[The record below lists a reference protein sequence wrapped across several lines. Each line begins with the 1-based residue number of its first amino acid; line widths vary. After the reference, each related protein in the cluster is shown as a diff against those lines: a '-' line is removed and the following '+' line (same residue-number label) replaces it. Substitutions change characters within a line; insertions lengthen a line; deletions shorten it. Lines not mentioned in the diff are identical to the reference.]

1 MRLIRCHVENFGK
14 LRDYTVDFEKGCNI
28 FQEPNGWGKSTLAVF
43 LRVMFFGFGGENK
56 RKEAENERKRFQPWQ
71 GGVYGGQ
78 IIFET
83 DGKRYLAA
91 RIFGNKKQNDVFE
104 LRDAD
109 TNLESRDFTENLGE
123 EIFQINSES
132 FQRTIFIGQNDCVT
146 HSTDNINARIGNLAD
161 NMEDLDCYEKAAG
174 LLQEQMNRLNPRRKT
189 GEIYQ
194 INDRITRMQTEIA
207 AGAVLENT
215 MEQADAAIRRETG
228 LLDRKTEERK
238 SLDILREKVSR
249 TKDLEGKRMV
259 YRQLC
264 EDCAE
269 KEALVKKKEEAFPG
283 EIPREEEIRE
293 CMEACDRMEQAGRG
307 MEISRLTGE
316 ELRCLEN
323 WRTIFDEDPD
333 GSAGGACEEGDR
345 NMEQLRK
352 EAGEVSELIR
362 MMTEAGNREK
372 VRSIKQAAL
381 ETMKAARREDRGE
394 EKKHPVLLI
403 AGAVLAVLGGIL
415 CTGYVLPG
423 AGLIVAG
430 VILAAAGIV
439 EQRPGRSGETT
450 EKDDSSLQAVRDMEE
465 ELRQDELFIRETERQ
480 AAEYLDR
487 RGENIPAAAV
497 ADRLREILEEL
508 IGKEKE
514 MSGFRRQY
522 SELKARQEKYQDF
535 CKQYTSEQQEILGKL
550 RGMGFIPM
558 DHSRM
563 QLQGIWQDYTDWKYS
578 FHSLEEA
585 RRKKQKFETENDM
598 DRISAAAVG
607 TDMPTLEELN
617 RQAGILD
624 ETIEQI
630 RGQLRGYEDQMES
643 LREKYDAW
651 TEEKNLLEKEKE
663 KLAGKNADYRHICMA
678 REYLARAKGNLTA
691 RYMEPL
697 MDGFSRY
704 YNMIL
709 DAGAER
715 FSIDADINIMAKEQG
730 MQRELQYLST
740 GWQDLAGF
748 CMRLA
753 LADAMYQGEK
763 PFLILDDPF
772 VNLDDEKKEG
782 GLRLLEKA
790 AEEYQIIYFTCSESR
805 S

>member
-1 MRLIRCHVENFGK
+1 
-14 LRDYTVDFEKGCNI
+14 
-28 FQEPNGWGKSTLAVF
+28 
-43 LRVMFFGFGGENK
+43 
-56 RKEAENERKRFQPWQ
+56 
-71 GGVYGGQ
+71 
-78 IIFET
+78 
-83 DGKRYLAA
+83 
-91 RIFGNKKQNDVFE
+91 
-104 LRDAD
+104 
-109 TNLESRDFTENLGE
+109 
-123 EIFQINSES
+123 
-132 FQRTIFIGQNDCVT
+132 
-146 HSTDNINARIGNLAD
+146 
-161 NMEDLDCYEKAAG
+161 
-174 LLQEQMNRLNPRRKT
+174 
-189 GEIYQ
+189 
-194 INDRITRMQTEIA
+194 
-207 AGAVLENT
+207 
-215 MEQADAAIRRETG
+215 
-228 LLDRKTEERK
+228 
-238 SLDILREKVSR
+238 
-249 TKDLEGKRMV
+249 
-259 YRQLC
+259 
-264 EDCAE
+264 
-269 KEALVKKKEEAFPG
+269 
-283 EIPREEEIRE
+283 
-293 CMEACDRMEQAGRG
+293 
-307 MEISRLTGE
+307 
-316 ELRCLEN
+316 
-323 WRTIFDEDPD
+323 
-333 GSAGGACEEGDR
+333 
-345 NMEQLRK
+345 
-352 EAGEVSELIR
+352 
-362 MMTEAGNREK
+362 
-372 VRSIKQAAL
+372 
-381 ETMKAARREDRGE
+381 
-394 EKKHPVLLI
+394 
-403 AGAVLAVLGGIL
+403 
-415 CTGYVLPG
+415 
-423 AGLIVAG
+423 
-430 VILAAAGIV
+430 
-439 EQRPGRSGETT
+439 
-450 EKDDSSLQAVRDMEE
+450 
-465 ELRQDELFIRETERQ
+465 
-480 AAEYLDR
+480 
-487 RGENIPAAAV
+487 
-497 ADRLREILEEL
+497 
-508 IGKEKE
+508 
-514 MSGFRRQY
+514 
-522 SELKARQEKYQDF
+522 
-535 CKQYTSEQQEILGKL
+535 
-550 RGMGFIPM
+550 MGFIPM

>member
-207 AGAVLENT
+207 AGAVLGNT

-316 ELRCLEN
+316 ELRCLES
-323 WRTIFDEDPD
+323 WRAIL
-333 GSAGGACEEGDR
+333 
-345 NMEQLRK
+345 MK
-352 EAGEVSELIR
+352 IR
-362 MMTEAGNREK
+362 MGALAEPVRKGTETWNSSGK
-372 VRSIKQAAL
+372 
-381 ETMKAARREDRGE
+381 
-394 EKKHPVLLI
+394 
-403 AGAVLAVLGGIL
+403 
-415 CTGYVLPG
+415 
-423 AGLIVAG
+423 
-430 VILAAAGIV
+430 
-439 EQRPGRSGETT
+439 RPG
-450 EKDDSSLQAVRDMEE
+450 
-465 ELRQDELFIRETERQ
+465 
-480 AAEYLDR
+480 
-487 RGENIPAAAV
+487 
-497 ADRLREILEEL
+497 
-508 IGKEKE
+508 
-514 MSGFRRQY
+514 
-522 SELKARQEKYQDF
+522 
-535 CKQYTSEQQEILGKL
+535 
-550 RGMGFIPM
+550 
-558 DHSRM
+558 
-563 QLQGIWQDYTDWKYS
+563 
-578 FHSLEEA
+578 
-585 RRKKQKFETENDM
+585 KF
-598 DRISAAAVG
+598 
-607 TDMPTLEELN
+607 LN
-617 RQAGILD
+617 
-624 ETIEQI
+624 
-630 RGQLRGYEDQMES
+630 
-643 LREKYDAW
+643 
-651 TEEKNLLEKEKE
+651 
-663 KLAGKNADYRHICMA
+663 
-678 REYLARAKGNLTA
+678 
-691 RYMEPL
+691 
-697 MDGFSRY
+697 
-704 YNMIL
+704 
-709 DAGAER
+709 
-715 FSIDADINIMAKEQG
+715 
-730 MQRELQYLST
+730 
-740 GWQDLAGF
+740 
-748 CMRLA
+748 
-753 LADAMYQGEK
+753 
-763 PFLILDDPF
+763 
-772 VNLDDEKKEG
+772 
-782 GLRLLEKA
+782 
-790 AEEYQIIYFTCSESR
+790 
-805 S
+805 